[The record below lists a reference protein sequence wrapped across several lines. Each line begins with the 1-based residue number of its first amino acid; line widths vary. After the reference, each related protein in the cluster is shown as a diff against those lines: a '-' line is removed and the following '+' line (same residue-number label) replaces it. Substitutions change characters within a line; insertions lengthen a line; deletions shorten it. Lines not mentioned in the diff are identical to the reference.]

1 MASSDSAFPKSLL
14 FLRVARWLLVVLLIF
29 SAAALIWALALALQI
44 VRLPFPGFFTEP
56 TLVVNNIGSMAWS
69 GYAAGLRLPEQL
81 VAINGEPL
89 DHPTALIEVL
99 RNHEVGETVTLT
111 ARCGNRRRP
120 SGQGLSDSP
129 PRLAMW
135 DFFII
140 PYALGLF
147 YLAAGG
153 LMLWLRGREEAAQ
166 VFALFCIFIALVTGL
181 FFDLY
186 TTHRLFPAW
195 VAAVPLAGSAAVH
208 LALVFPRP
216 SPVLRRF
223 PWLRLLVYLPALALA
238 VAGWLTTA
246 DMAHPIAYFAP
257 WRWGRAWAG
266 IGGLALIG
274 LMAYHRLF
282 SRSPIIRA
290 QTYVVL
296 LGTLFSFFPIMVWI
310 PFAFR
315 PGFPFQPSLL
325 LPSFVFFP
333 LAIAYAILFPRTLN
347 IDWVVRN
354 AAIYLLLTL
363 VVVGLFALLLAML
376 GQWFHLT
383 VFPFQPLVLA
393 LVVLVVVIGIL
404 PLRGLLTRAVDR
416 LLLGRRMAPERAL
429 REFGNRLAT
438 VRSLDEVM
446 AAVADVLRQ
455 VLAPRSVIFYLANPR
470 SGLYVPRAFGD
481 APSSPLPSFR
491 PDGPLARRMTT
502 GTRPVYLSVDDVL
515 PSGLQEEEERLA
527 ALGPA
532 LFVPL
537 PGWGWLMVGPTR
549 LERFRARDAWFLETV
564 SPRSLP
570 LWTASV

>member
-1 MASSDSAFPKSLL
+1 MPWACS
-14 FLRVARWLLVVLLIF
+14 
-29 SAAALIWALALALQI
+29 IW
-44 VRLPFPGFFTEP
+44 PPG
-56 TLVVNNIGSMAWS
+56 VDA
-69 GYAAGLRLPEQL
+69 L
-81 VAINGEPL
+81 VAGSGRGGAGFCSFL
-89 DHPTALIEVL
+89 HF
-99 RNHEVGETVTLT
+99 H
-111 ARCGNRRRP
+111 CSGNRP
-120 SGQGLSDSP
+120 L
-129 PRLAMW
+129 
-135 DFFII
+135 
-140 PYALGLF
+140 
-147 YLAAGG
+147 
-153 LMLWLRGREEAAQ
+153 
-166 VFALFCIFIALVTGL
+166 
-181 FFDLY
+181 FDLY

-282 SRSPIIRA
+282 SRSPIIRS

-416 LLLGRRMAPERAL
+416 LLLGRRMAPGTGPAGV
-429 REFGNRLAT
+429 REPAGH
-438 VRSLDEVM
+438 
-446 AAVADVLRQ
+446 
-455 VLAPRSVIFYLANPR
+455 
-470 SGLYVPRAFGD
+470 RAFAG
-481 APSSPLPSFR
+481 
-491 PDGPLARRMTT
+491 
-502 GTRPVYLSVDDVL
+502 
-515 PSGLQEEEERLA
+515 
-527 ALGPA
+527 
-532 LFVPL
+532 
-537 PGWGWLMVGPTR
+537 
-549 LERFRARDAWFLETV
+549 
-564 SPRSLP
+564 
-570 LWTASV
+570 